1 MKRRIFIAINLPEKI
16 KKRLKEYRE
25 KFNYLPVRWTKV
37 PSLHLTLV
45 FIGYVDNEQMLEACK
60 ITRKI
65 AEDTEPFFINFKKIV
80 LGPPGKEPRMVWL
93 EGEKSEELTRLRDAL
108 QEALFSA
115 DTGFNHKESRSFSP
129 HITLARITPHT
140 LIKSQDSRINGGNK
154 GSFIIDKNNQ
164 KGVGVKMGEWRQTQI
179 NPAEIETDFSAPVE
193 VNSIEVMESDLK
205 FDGAEYATLEECPL
219 GG

>member
-25 KFNYLPVRWTKV
+25 QHDTLPVRWTKI

-60 ITRKI
+60 ITRKV
-65 AEDTEPFFINFKKIV
+65 AEEMDPFFINFKRIS
-80 LGPPGKEPRMVWL
+80 LGPEAKAPRMVWL
-93 EGEKSEELTRLRDAL
+93 EGGASEELGQLKNELEKAL
-108 QEALFSA
+108 LVGE
-115 DTGFNHKESRSFSP
+115 TGFRKAETRAFSP
-129 HITLARITPHT
+129 HITLARI
-140 LIKSQDSRINGGNK
+140 KA
-154 GSFIIDKNNQ
+154 
-164 KGVGVKMGEWRQTQI
+164 VEWRRTQI
-179 NPAEIETDFSAPVE
+179 NSSEIETDFSAQVE
-193 VNSIEVMESDLK
+193 VSSVEVMESDLK